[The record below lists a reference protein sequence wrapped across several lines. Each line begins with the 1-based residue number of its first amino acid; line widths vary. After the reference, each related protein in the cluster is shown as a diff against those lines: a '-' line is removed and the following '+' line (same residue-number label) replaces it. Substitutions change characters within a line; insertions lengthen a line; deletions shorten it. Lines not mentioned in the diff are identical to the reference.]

1 MTVKNK
7 SLILFLLI
15 TVFFVYSCKE
25 NKKRKEVAKIVTEW
39 TGKEILFPQD
49 VPCYAAGKDTLSEIC
64 NEWFNKDFKIL
75 MYVDSTG
82 CSSCRLN
89 LFGWQQLMEEAD
101 SLFQEQVGFLLYFQP
116 KSEREMTS
124 IFARDRFE
132 YPVFMDLKGEIN
144 RLNRFPQAM
153 EYQCFL
159 LDKDNKVLM
168 LGNPVLNMNIW
179 ELYKQQITGEQKT
192 ETEIV
197 TTVSADKMAH
207 NYETIPLGSSNP
219 AVFTITNTGNYPL
232 VISRVSAS
240 CGCTDV
246 EWEKRP
252 VAPGQTT
259 TISVNMTPDE
269 TGFFSKTIDVYCNV
283 DNSPIR
289 LTLNGNANE

>member
-1 MTVKNK
+1 MK
-7 SLILFLLI
+7 SHLLLLFLVI
-15 TVFFVYSCKE
+15 SACSVFSCK
-25 NKKRKEVAKIVTEW
+25 NNRKRLEATDIITEW
-39 TGKEILFPQD
+39 AGKEIIFPEN
-49 VPCYAAGKDTLSEIC
+49 VSCYTAGKDTLPLIC
-64 NEWFNKDFKIL
+64 NEWFDREFKIL
-75 MYVDSTG
+75 MYVDSAG

-89 LFGWQQLMEEAD
+89 LFEWNQLIEEAD
-101 SLFQEQVGFLLYFQP
+101 SLFQGKVGFLLYFQP
-116 KSEREMTS
+116 KNERDMVS
-124 IFARDRFE
+124 IFARDRFN
-132 YPVFMDLKGEIN
+132 YPVFMDINGEIN

-159 LDKDNKVLM
+159 LDKDNKALM
-168 LGNPVLNMNIW
+168 IGNPVLNPGIW
-179 ELYKQQITGEQKT
+179 ELYKEQIAGEKKT
-192 ETEIV
+192 EQRAI
-197 TTVSADKMAH
+197 TTVTAGKTVH
-207 NYETIPLGSSNP
+207 EYGNILKGSSNP
-219 AVFTITNTGNYPL
+219 AVFTITNTGNNPL

-283 DNSPIR
+283 DNSPVR